1 MAMDPDEERNAAHKT
16 KPYLLPDFQETKK
29 NLTDIEC
36 VTNLWENYKLA
47 TKTLSNPRRETLVTD
62 AWSSSCGTRR

>member
-36 VTNLWENYKLA
+36 VTNL
-47 TKTLSNPRRETLVTD
+47 
-62 AWSSSCGTRR
+62 